1 MKTLYLIPA
10 RGGSKGIPHKNIRPL
25 CGLPLIGYS
34 INVAREFADDRDI
47 CLSTD
52 DPEIAETARKMG
64 LDVPFMRPDSL
75 ATDKSGS
82 YEVMLHALDF
92 YHNRGVDYDRLV
104 LLQPTSPMRTADDVR
119 RALELYTPDID
130 MVVTVK
136 RGGKQPLLQ
145 LLRGRRR
152 RFSANLERRRDFH
165 PAPGCPESVGI
176 QRRGLR
182 HQHHKPQTDASRQVQ
197 TPQNVSDGCRPIN
210 RPRHSARLAHRRTS
224 DERTQYSSVFVI
236 LSTHFSIYAL
246 QYN

>member
-34 INVAREFADDRDI
+34 INVAREFADDCDI

-119 RALELYTPDID
+119 RALELYTP
-130 MVVTVK
+130 
-136 RGGKQPLLQ
+136 
-145 LLRGRRR
+145 
-152 RFSANLERRRDFH
+152 
-165 PAPGCPESVGI
+165 
-176 QRRGLR
+176 
-182 HQHHKPQTDASRQVQ
+182 
-197 TPQNVSDGCRPIN
+197 
-210 RPRHSARLAHRRTS
+210 TS
-224 DERTQYSSVFVI
+224 TWW
-236 LSTHFSIYAL
+236 
-246 QYN
+246 

>member
-92 YHNRGVDYDRLV
+92 LP
-104 LLQPTSPMRTADDVR
+104 QP
-119 RALELYTPDID
+119 
-130 MVVTVK
+130 
-136 RGGKQPLLQ
+136 
-145 LLRGRRR
+145 
-152 RFSANLERRRDFH
+152 
-165 PAPGCPESVGI
+165 
-176 QRRGLR
+176 RRGLR
-182 HQHHKPQTDASRQVQ
+182 QTRASAA
-197 TPQNVSDGCRPIN
+197 NIAD
-210 RPRHSARLAHRRTS
+210 AHRR
-224 DERTQYSSVFVI
+224 RR
-236 LSTHFSIYAL
+236 APRP
-246 QYN
+246 